1 VVLISIA
8 EGKNPVGTTAANTNP
23 ITIGGVDGDNK
34 IVGLVLNSDG
44 SITAKLAAGTEIAGK
59 FIPVDADG
67 DEKFTAAN
75 PASVQ
80 LTGSIVTQDDEGND
94 VLRIADVAPWGYDP
108 VTQSIITKNN
118 AFSKLD
124 IIANAISILPGNNSG
139 LLDLGITTETEI
151 WIEVLIDKQ
160 PWTARIYGY
169 PHAPEN
175 GLTTGLYPKRSSY
188 TTAHT
193 SVELPCR
200 SMVLGI
206 AASVSTGLIDPA
218 SLADAQYFKTP
229 VPGLKLHITNLH
241 ATDTATLTVRVL
253 RFWKG

>member
-1 VVLISIA
+1 MGEFDFRNQNINVASLPGS
-8 EGKNPVGTTAANTNP
+8 PSQDGTDATGVTQP
-23 ITIGGVDGDNK
+23 TGGVGIRGWLSGIYNLFN
-34 IVGLVLNSDG
+34 GG
-44 SITAKLAAGTEIAGK
+44 SAKVNAT
-59 FIPVDADG
+59 
-67 DEKFTAAN
+67 
-75 PASVQ
+75 